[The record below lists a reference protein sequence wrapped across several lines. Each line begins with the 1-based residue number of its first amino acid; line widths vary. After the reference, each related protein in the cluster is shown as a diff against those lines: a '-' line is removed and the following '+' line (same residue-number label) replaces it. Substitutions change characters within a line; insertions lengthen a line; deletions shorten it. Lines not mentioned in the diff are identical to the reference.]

1 MALRPL
7 ALVLAMSDAGVIGQ
21 GGALPC
27 LIPEDMSHFK
37 AVTLG
42 HAVIMGRKTYESI
55 GKPLPGRTNVVVT
68 RSPSFEAPG
77 CLVARSLDDAI
88 ERARAVDD
96 EPRVI
101 GGAEIYRL
109 ALPFATRVFLTEVH
123 RDVAGNTRMERLD
136 RESFREVSRRRAESE
151 PDVEFVEL
159 ERLEVA

>member
-21 GGALPC
+21 GGALPWR
-27 LIPEDMSHFK
+27 IPEDLRHFK

-42 HAVIMGRKTYESI
+42 HAVIMGRKTFESI
-55 GKPLPGRTNVVVT
+55 GKALPGRTNVVVT
-68 RSPSFEAPG
+68 RSASFEAPG
-77 CLVARSLDDAI
+77 CVVASSLDDAI

-109 ALPFATRVFLTEVH
+109 ALPLATRVFLTEVH
-123 RDVAGNTRMERLD
+123 RDVVGNTRMERLD
-136 RESFREVSRRRAESE
+136 RSSFREVSRRRAESE
-151 PDVEFVEL
+151 LDVEFVEL
-159 ERLEVA
+159 ERVEGA